1 MEGNDFMSMNVT
13 FGAGA
18 TAQEKAE
25 AKASAKTSLIG
36 TAITAAGGA
45 MAGGT
50 VGTIASFLPCK
61 PSVEKVIEGMNNS
74 GDSALKSL
82 AQDFFDKRANF
93 ANIADAKKI
102 ADEIDRLKGMA
113 EPTERILA
121 QIEALTDRLKEL
133 PNPKNFESVKLAYEN
148 AKDAVVEKATDL
160 IKNAP
165 DSDLVKAAKEAT
177 KSMLRPNKI
186 AKGAIY
192 GVMIALA
199 YNIISSFRKPKEQNV
214 QTTQA

>member
-1 MEGNDFMSMNVT
+1 MSMNVT

-36 TAITAAGGA
+36 TAITAAGGTV
-45 MAGGT
+45 AGGT

-133 PNPKNFESVKLAYEN
+133 PSPKNFESVKLAYEN
-148 AKDAVVEKATDL
+148 AKDAVV
-160 IKNAP
+160 
-165 DSDLVKAAKEAT
+165 
-177 KSMLRPNKI
+177 
-186 AKGAIY
+186 
-192 GVMIALA
+192 
-199 YNIISSFRKPKEQNV
+199 
-214 QTTQA
+214 